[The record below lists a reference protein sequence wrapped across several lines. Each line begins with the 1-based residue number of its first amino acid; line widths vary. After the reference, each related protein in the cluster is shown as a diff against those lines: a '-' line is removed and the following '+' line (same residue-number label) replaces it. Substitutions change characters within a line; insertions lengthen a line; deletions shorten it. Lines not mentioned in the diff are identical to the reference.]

1 MTTHKKFL
9 KTFSRDKQSSKRTPC
24 ASRHILW
31 VTFSLISSILFSIPD
46 IEARKI
52 KTKHSITKQSEKTIK
67 SNASE
72 PTDSIISL
80 ATDSLTFVEI
90 IRPAIRFYGFDK
102 TATSNLESF
111 FISNSLDSEI
121 SGMEIQ
127 ITYFDMQGRQLHKRK
142 VSIDCSIPAGETMRT
157 DIKSWDT
164 QKSFYYHKSVKPKRQ
179 ATPFTVKIELLSL
192 TPYP

>member
-1 MTTHKKFL
+1 MTTHKKFF
-9 KTFSRDKQSSKRTPC
+9 KTFSRDKQSSTRIQC
-24 ASRHILW
+24 ASKRVLW
-31 VTFSLISSILFSIPD
+31 VNFSLILSIILSIPVV
-46 IEARKI
+46 EARKI
-52 KTKHSITKQSEKTIK
+52 KTKHSITKQSEKTIN

-102 TATSNLESF
+102 TTTSNLESF

-157 DIKSWDT
+157 DIKSWDI
-164 QKSFYYHKSVKPKRQ
+164 QKSFYYHKSAKPKRQ
-179 ATPFTVKIELLSL
+179 ATPFTTKIELLSL
-192 TPYP
+192 TLYT